1 MKVLKIGA
9 SWCPGC
15 KIMVPIWE
23 EIEKENPWLEKE
35 MIKVDDD
42 PEIMKKYQL
51 HQLPTFI
58 FLDKEG
64 NEITRYAGEVE
75 KEVLVGAIKEHKDK

>member
-1 MKVLKIGA
+1 MKVLKFGA

-15 KIMVPIWE
+15 KVMVPRWE
-23 EIEKENPWLEKE
+23 EIEKENPWLETE
-35 MIKVDDD
+35 MIKIDDS
-42 PEIMKKYQL
+42 PGAMKEYQL

-64 NEITRYAGEVE
+64 NEITRITGEVE
-75 KEVLVGAIKEHKDK
+75 KDILVKTILEDRDK

>member
-15 KIMVPIWE
+15 KIMVPRWE
-23 EIEKENPWLEKE
+23 EVEKEYPWLETE
-35 MIKVDDD
+35 MIKIDDH
-42 PEIMKKYQL
+42 PEIMKEYQL

-58 FLDKEG
+58 FLNQAGE
-64 NEITRYAGEVE
+64 EIERLTGEVE
-75 KEVLVGAIKEHKDK
+75 KEILVKAVLENKDK